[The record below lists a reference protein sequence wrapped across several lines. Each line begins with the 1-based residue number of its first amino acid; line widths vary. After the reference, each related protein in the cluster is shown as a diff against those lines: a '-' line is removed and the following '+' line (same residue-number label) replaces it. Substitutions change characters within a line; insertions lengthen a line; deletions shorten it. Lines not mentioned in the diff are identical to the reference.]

1 MATKETKTIAF
12 GQVKKYARVADRLME
27 FRNSNPNGLIETT
40 PTITGDTIVFKTRIV
55 KDKSDA
61 NSAEATGHAMGEN
74 KGTKAFEKLESV
86 SVGRA
91 LALLGYASDG
101 EIASSEEM
109 EEFEEYKAHKF
120 EEMLMDSQEKLE
132 ACTSVEESKTVWGN
146 LPVEAKTNEGIIKLK
161 DTMKAKLTKTKTEE
175 HEGN

>member
-1 MATKETKTIAF
+1 MKSTTKTIAF

-27 FRNSNPNGLIETT
+27 FRNANPNGLIETT
-40 PTITGDTIVFKTRIV
+40 PTITGDTIIFKTRIV
-55 KDKSDA
+55 KDKSDT

-109 EEFEEYKAHKF
+109 EEFEAYKKQKE
-120 EEMLMDSQEKLE
+120 EEMLFSSQEKLE
-132 ACTSVEESKTVWGN
+132 GCSSLEELKTVWSE
-146 LPVEAKTNEGIIKLK
+146 LPVEAKTALAELK
-161 DTMKAKLTKTKTEE
+161 ETMKIKLTK
-175 HEGN
+175 

>member
-1 MATKETKTIAF
+1 MEKTTKTIAF

-27 FRNSNPNGLIETT
+27 FRNANPNGLIETV
-40 PTITGDTIVFKTRIV
+40 PTITENQIMFKTRIV
-55 KDKSDA
+55 KDKSDV
-61 NSAEATGHAMGEN
+61 NSAEATGHALGEN

-109 EEFEEYKAHKF
+109 EEFEEYKKQKL
-120 EEMLMDSQEKLE
+120 EELLFASQEKLE
-132 ACTSVEESKTVWGN
+132 GCGSLEELKVAWAEM
-146 LPVEAKTNEGIIKLK
+146 PVEAKTALAELK
-161 DTMKAKLTKTKTEE
+161 ETMKNKLTTK
-175 HEGN
+175 

>member
-1 MATKETKTIAF
+1 MATKTIAF

-27 FRNSNPNGLIETT
+27 FRNANPNGLIETV
-40 PTITGDTIVFKTRIV
+40 PTITGETIIFKTRIV
-55 KDKSDA
+55 KDKSDPS
-61 NSAEATGHAMGEN
+61 SAEATGHAMGEN

-109 EEFEEYKAHKF
+109 EEFEAYKAQKE
-120 EEMLMDSQEKLE
+120 EEMLMDAQEKLE
-132 ACTSVEESKTVWGN
+132 ACTSLEELKKVWGD
-146 LPVEAKTNEGIIKLK
+146 LHVDAKMNQGIIDLK
-161 DTMKAKLTKTKTEE
+161 EKMKQKLTK
-175 HEGN
+175 